1 VNEYFPVKT
10 LRSRF
15 VADRQYP
22 FTTEVSVR
30 FAETDAQGIVH
41 NSVYLVW
48 FELARV
54 EYLARFAGGY
64 QALRDQGVE
73 ALVLEANVRY
83 LVPARFADTVRIHA
97 SCGDVRGARFRYEYL
112 VERDG
117 ERIADGTTRHAT
129 VDARTLR
136 PTRVPEWLVAAIAR
150 AETGGSS
157 SPAASS

>member
-1 VNEYFPVKT
+1 MPVKP
-10 LRSRF
+10 LRSPF

-64 QALRDQGVE
+64 QALRDEGIE
-73 ALVLEANVRY
+73 ALVLEAQVRY
-83 LVPARFADTVRIHA
+83 LTPARFADTVRIHA

-150 AETGGSS
+150 AETDVSS
-157 SPAASS
+157 SPAS

>member
-1 VNEYFPVKT
+1 MRVKP
-10 LRSRF
+10 LWSRF
-15 VADRQYP
+15 VADRHYP

-64 QALRDQGVE
+64 QALRDQGIE
-73 ALVLEANVRY
+73 ALVLEAHVRY
-83 LVPARFADTVRIHA
+83 LAPARFADTVRIHA
-97 SCGDVRGARFRYEYL
+97 RCGGVRGARFRYEYL

-117 ERIADGTTRHAT
+117 ERIADGSTSHAT

-150 AETGGSS
+150 AEADASS
-157 SPAASS
+157 SPAS

>member
-1 VNEYFPVKT
+1 MEGF
-10 LRSRF
+10 RF
-15 VADRQYP
+15 HTDVRA
-22 FTTEVSVR
+22 R

-64 QALRDQGVE
+64 QALRDQGIE
-73 ALVLEANVRY
+73 ALVLEAHVRY
-83 LVPARFADTVRIHA
+83 LAPARFADTVRIHA
-97 SCGDVRGARFRYEYL
+97 RCGDVRGARFRYEYL

-136 PTRVPEWLVAAIAR
+136 PTRLPPALVDAIAR
-150 AETGGSS
+150 AQAG
-157 SPAASS
+157 ASSASP

>member
-1 VNEYFPVKT
+1 MRVKP

-15 VADRQYP
+15 VADRHYP

-64 QALRDQGVE
+64 QALRDQGIE

-83 LVPARFADTVRIHA
+83 LAPARFADTVRIHA
-97 SCGDVRGARFRYEYL
+97 SCGDVRGARFSYEYL
-112 VERDG
+112 VERNG

-136 PTRVPEWLVAAIAR
+136 PTRVPDWLVVAIAR
-150 AETGGSS
+150 AEASS
-157 SPAASS
+157 SASSS